1 MKQIVIK
8 IIATQDEDQIREDI
22 VKITEQWERFC
33 AGIQSILIIMEDME
47 N

>member
-1 MKQIVIK
+1 MKEITIK

-22 VKITEQWERFC
+22 IIITEQWKRFC
-33 AGIQSILIIMEDME
+33 SGIQSILITMEDME